1 MIRHEQFHDT
11 EYLVTLVATVLSGM
25 TLRPPSPLR
34 YLVTLVA
41 TVPAELEGGWL
52 KTYSSELGAD
62 VVDYGGGA
70 TGSPAVPGSSRLL
83 HREGDSALYTV
94 TVLRGQFQ
102 AGYVDDDDKFQSGSF
117 VDFVEAYKA
126 ACKERKVRR
135 AASEREKRARSSLSS
150 RTFFPSL

>member
-1 MIRHEQFHDT
+1 M
-11 EYLVTLVATVLSGM
+11 TLVATVLSGM
-25 TLRPPSPLR
+25 TLRPPPPLR

-94 TVLRGQFQ
+94 TVLRGDKSKGETYVLNSVLLHRDSSEQRGANTGVWEVERLFNAWDG
-102 AGYVDDDDKFQSGSF
+102 AGGGDS
-117 VDFVEAYKA
+117 
-126 ACKERKVRR
+126 RR
-135 AASEREKRARSSLSS
+135 A
-150 RTFFPSL
+150 